1 MGDVKDCIQL
11 AGWVPEYPTYCKR
24 CKRTC
29 RMPMMIPA
37 VIVTH
42 PDTKWGWTMS
52 RRWNIPWY
60 PKDVSYPKNWIPP
73 KNISKISIFSKKT
86 AENHPTIQPSN
97 HPTIQPSPASASGGS
112 LPVGRQPESEPGLSQ
127 AGDQPA
133 WLSWKGR
140 EFCVT
145 LGGLNHICICICIY
159 IYIK

>member
-24 CKRTC
+24 CRRTC

-73 KNISKISIFSKKT
+73 KNISKISIFSRKT

-97 HPTIQPSPASASGGS
+97 HPQRQLQVAACLWVGNLRVNLDLVRLEISRRGSAEREESFVSP
-112 LPVGRQPESEPGLSQ
+112 L
-127 AGDQPA
+127 AG
-133 WLSWKGR
+133 WITY
-140 EFCVT
+140 VYVYV
-145 LGGLNHICICICIY
+145 Y
-159 IYIK
+159 I